1 MHHCICD
8 KDCSLPIW
16 GFIASAIPAWKRTVF
31 VGQIEHF
38 GFGFGFR
45 SLVLKLLAH
54 CFRFHNSFSPSST
67 HFLLD
72 WRPVPDWFWETNYR
86 KIVIWRKATYPF
98 VSEATLFHLY
108 VMDQGKENNSSCSGY
123 HQCFIFFAF
132 SDLLEKDD
140 FVFATFG
147 FYLQRQTHTGGN
159 LSFDYFF
166 LCSFDEYFC
175 VGGFFQWQL
184 NPGKSPF
191 QRTYA
196 NQVTSPNILCFW
208 QYWLFSK
215 AASVLEFSFLLQYF
229 FLASRNTE
237 TLGM

>member
-16 GFIASAIPAWKRTVF
+16 GFIASAIPALKTTVF

-54 CFRFHNSFSPSST
+54 CFRFQNSFSPSST

-98 VSEATLFHLY
+98 VSEATPFHLY

-132 SDLLEKDD
+132 SDLLENDD
-140 FVFATFG
+140 FVLATFW
-147 FYLQRQTHTGGN
+147 FYLQRQTHTGGIY
-159 LSFDYFF
+159 L
-166 LCSFDEYFC
+166 
-175 VGGFFQWQL
+175 W
-184 NPGKSPF
+184 
-191 QRTYA
+191 
-196 NQVTSPNILCFW
+196 II
-208 QYWLFSK
+208 FSC
-215 AASVLEFSFLLQYF
+215 SVLMNTFVWVGFSNG
-229 FLASRNTE
+229 S
-237 TLGM
+237 